1 MARNVV
7 QKGEIVTL
15 TASRAVTQGQGMLRG
30 VTFGVAMGDVAN
42 GATGEFALTGVFTL
56 PKVGAQA
63 QGEGVAVF
71 WDNTAFN
78 VTTTVGTNTRIGVV
92 ANVGG
97 RLAAD
102 TTVDVRLNGSF

>member
-1 MARNVV
+1 MRNYV
-7 QKGEIVTL
+7 KPGEVCTL
-15 TASRAVTQGQGMLRG
+15 TASRTVTAGQGMLRG
-30 VTFGVAMGDVAN
+30 VTFGVALSDVAN
-42 GATGEFALTGVFTL
+42 GAVGEFAVAGVVTL

-63 QGEGVAVF
+63 QAEGVAVF

>member
-1 MARNVV
+1 MRNLV

-15 TASRAVTQGQGMLRG
+15 TASRAVTAGQGMLQG
-30 VTFGVAMGDVAN
+30 VTFGVALNDVAN
-42 GATGEFALTGVFTL
+42 GATGEFAVTGVVTL

-63 QGEGVAVF
+63 QNEGVAVF
-71 WDNTAFN
+71 WDNTNFN
-78 VTTTVGTNTRIGVV
+78 VTTTASGNTRIGVV

-97 RLAAD
+97 RLAAA